1 MNDRDDIPLS
11 EEAMALARKGE
22 ELIKAEMAQVQAPQS
37 LRERIEAERSRSSR
51 PSRPSFWR
59 RYRLALV
66 PVAAVA
72 AVLAVVVLS
81 HQGGGEASEPTYADV
96 EAAAALPS
104 SAPAPASIG
113 GNPPVLE
120 AAVGP
125 IDFPDWQKK
134 FGWRAVG
141 SREDQVSG
149 RPVTT
154 VFYRNQEGAEL
165 GYAIVHG
172 DQLDAAP
179 PGHAIRREGNTYH
192 VSRQGSGTVV
202 RWNQQGHTC
211 VMVASAK
218 VPAAKLVELAASRN
232 V

>member
-1 MNDRDDIPLS
+1 MIDRDDIPLS
-11 EEAMALARKGE
+11 EEEMALARKGE
-22 ELIKAEMAQVQAPQS
+22 ELIRAEMAQVQAPQS
-37 LRERIEAERSRSSR
+37 LREGIEAERSRSRR
-51 PSRPSFWR
+51 PVRPSFWR

-72 AVLAVVVLS
+72 AVLVVVVMS
-81 HQGGGEASEPTYADV
+81 QSGGGAGEPTYADV
-96 EAAAALPS
+96 EAAAALS
-104 SAPAPASIG
+104 RSTPAPASIG
-113 GNPPVLE
+113 GDPPVLE

-125 IDFPDWQKK
+125 IDFPDWRKK

-141 SREDQVSG
+141 SREDRISG

-154 VFYRNQEGAEL
+154 VFYRNQDGAEL

-172 DQLDAAP
+172 DQLHAAP
-179 PGHAIRREGNTYH
+179 PGHAVRHEGNTYH
-192 VSRQGSGTVV
+192 VSSQGSNTVV

-218 VPAAKLVELAASRN
+218 VPVAKLVELAASRN